1 MLDEAFD
8 FPVAFFFSWHGDIY
22 LLIYVT
28 GILTLGVKE
37 SSRFNN
43 IFTAVNLLV
52 VLYVVICGFIKA
64 DLSNWSLPKPQ
75 VC

>member
-1 MLDEAFD
+1 MD
-8 FPVAFFFSWHGDIY
+8 FFIY
-22 LLIYVT
+22 FLSVKLYYYFA

-43 IFTAVNLLV
+43 IFTGVNLLV

-64 DLSNWSLPKPQ
+64 DLSNWSLPKPP
-75 VC
+75 VCCF